1 MASPRSKRR
10 MLHEYRNQ
18 QITPPPPHDSEEKLE
33 VHAELLYEEEDKDYR
48 SREFEKKWDEEKKN
62 VMKQKAFFIF
72 LISAVTVLILAILWF
87 VIGEALSI
95 GFLIVITVILTGA
108 VVWVLKRYYIDPLQI
123 DYKQYIDPWK

>member
-1 MASPRSKRR
+1 M
-10 MLHEYRNQ
+10 HEYRNQ